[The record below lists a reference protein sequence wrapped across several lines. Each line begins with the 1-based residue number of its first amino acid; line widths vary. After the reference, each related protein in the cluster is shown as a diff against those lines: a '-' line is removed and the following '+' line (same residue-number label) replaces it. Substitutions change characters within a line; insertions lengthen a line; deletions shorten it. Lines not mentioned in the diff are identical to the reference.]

1 VKLARPVVAAIA
13 LAATGL
19 LGACT
24 SQPSVKAV
32 AKDVV
37 QSITVPGTGERLP
50 QAQQQCMLD
59 VIDKMTNDELN
70 KLGAD
75 NLNAT
80 ITSSGGGNAAMQ
92 AFIAKLQGCEPSG
105 SSSTTPAAS
114 TTAASSTTTTL
125 G

>member
-1 VKLARPVVAAIA
+1 MNVARLAVAAVA
-13 LAATGL
+13 VAATGL

-37 QSITVPGTGERLP
+37 QSITVPGGERLP
-50 QAQQQCMLD
+50 QAQQDCMLEI
-59 VIDKMTNDELN
+59 IDGMSDDELK

-80 ITSSGGGNAAMQ
+80 ITSSGGGDAAMQ
-92 AFIAKLQGCEPSG
+92 AFIKELQRCEPS
-105 SSSTTPAAS
+105 SSSTTAAG
-114 TTAASSTTTTL
+114 SSTTTTL

>member
-1 VKLARPVVAAIA
+1 VNARVAAAA
-13 LAATGL
+13 LAVAATAL

-37 QSITVPGTGERLP
+37 QSITVPGGQRLP
-50 QAQQQCMLD
+50 AAQQDCMLKI
-59 VIDKMTNDELN
+59 IDGMTNDQLE

-80 ITSSGGGNAAMQ
+80 ITSSGGGNAEMQ
-92 AFIAKLQGCEPSG
+92 AFIDELQRCEPSG
-105 SSSTTPAAS
+105 SSPSTNPAAS
-114 TTAASSTTTTL
+114 TPASSTTTTL